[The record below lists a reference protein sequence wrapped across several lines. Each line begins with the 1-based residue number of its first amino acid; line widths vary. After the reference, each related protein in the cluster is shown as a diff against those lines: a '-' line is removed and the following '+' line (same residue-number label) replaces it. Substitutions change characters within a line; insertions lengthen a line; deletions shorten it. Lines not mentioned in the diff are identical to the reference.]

1 MKLNESPCTNCTC
14 ACYSQQ
20 EVCVCVCLHSQ
31 QEVCLCL
38 QSEQPNKR
46 CFSSIHEESLRCSNL
61 VLPEHDANQISLIS
75 LPGSN
80 KDGSLAVSDHL

>member
-1 MKLNESPCTNCTC
+1 M
-14 ACYSQQ
+14 
-20 EVCVCVCLHSQ
+20 
-31 QEVCLCL
+31 CL

-61 VLPEHDANQISLIS
+61 VLPEHDTNQISLIS
-75 LPGSN
+75 LPGSD